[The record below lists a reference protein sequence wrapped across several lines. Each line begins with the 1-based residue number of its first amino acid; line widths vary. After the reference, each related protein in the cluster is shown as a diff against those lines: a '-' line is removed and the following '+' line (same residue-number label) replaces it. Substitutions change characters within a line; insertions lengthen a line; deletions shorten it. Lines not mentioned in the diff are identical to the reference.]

1 MVCETLTDFQQR
13 VAELLEID
21 SVTRVNLFINELK
34 AYGIDDVETLEE
46 AYSGCYPNVEK
57 FAEDFCVDVY
67 HEAMESLPIWVES
80 AIDWELVWHQTLRYD
95 FFEIPF
101 DGDTYFFNCNF

>member
-1 MVCETLTDFQQR
+1 MVCETLTDLQQH

-21 SVTRVNLFINELK
+21 SVTHVNLFINELK
-34 AYGIDDVETLEE
+34 SYGIDDVEKLED
-46 AYSGCYPNVEK
+46 AYFGCYPTVEK

-67 HEAMESLPIWVES
+67 HDEMEKLPAWVED

-95 FFEIPF
+95 FFEITF
-101 DGDTYFFNCNF
+101 DGYTYFFNNNF